1 MPGQA
6 DKQGPLGPDIDR
18 FMRFLTLERGRSA
31 NTVAAYRADLARY
44 DQWLLD
50 AGVADLQEITGAHV
64 EGFAQSLTGSAGT
77 VQRRLSAVR
86 SFHVFL
92 VDDDRLP
99 ANPSLGIAG
108 PSSPGRLP
116 KALGVSVVQSLL
128 DSVSADEPIA
138 LRDRALLEVLYGTG
152 ARVSEVVGLAVDD
165 VYTGEG
171 ATSDLLRVVGK
182 GNKER
187 VVPLGSHARSALE
200 AYLTR
205 SRPILAKKSP
215 RGTPALFLG
224 SRGSALSRQSV
235 WNVLKNRAEKAGITE
250 PLSPHT
256 LRHSCATH
264 LVAGGADIRVVQELL
279 GHQSVQTTQIYTKVT
294 IDSLR
299 DVFYTAHPRARS

>member
-1 MPGQA
+1 MPGQD
-6 DKQGPLGPDIDR
+6 DKPGPLGADIDR
-18 FMRFLTLERGRSA
+18 FMRFLALERARSA
-31 NTVAAYRADLARY
+31 NTLAAYRADLAHY
-44 DQWLLD
+44 DQWLQGAGVVTLD
-50 AGVADLQEITGAHV
+50 AITGAHV
-64 EGFAQSLTGSAGT
+64 EAFAQSLTGSPRT
-77 VQRRLSAVR
+77 IQRRLSAVR
-86 SFHVFL
+86 SFHTFL

-99 ANPSLGIAG
+99 ANPSVGIAG

-116 KALGVSVVQSLL
+116 KALGVAVVQSLL
-128 DSVSADEPIA
+128 DSVSADDPIA
-138 LRDRALLEVLYGTG
+138 MRDRALLEVLYGTG

-171 ATSDLLRVVGK
+171 STSDLLRVVGK

-187 VVPLGSHARSALE
+187 VVPLGSHARRALE
-200 AYLTR
+200 SYLTR
-205 SRPILAKKSP
+205 SRPILAKKSA
-215 RGTPALFLG
+215 RATPALFLG

-235 WNVLKNRAEKAGITE
+235 WNVLKKRAREAGITE

>member
-1 MPGQA
+1 MPGPD

-31 NTVAAYRADLARY
+31 NTVAAYRADLAQY
-44 DQWLLD
+44 EKWLED
-50 AGVADLQEITGAHV
+50 AGVADLQAITGAHV
-64 EGFAQSLTGSAGT
+64 EGFAQSLTGSART

-86 SFHVFL
+86 SFHAFL

-108 PSSPGRLP
+108 PTSPGRLP
-116 KALGVSVVQSLL
+116 KALGVAVVQSLL

-187 VVPLGSHARSALE
+187 IVPLGSHARQALE

-235 WNVLKNRAEKAGITE
+235 WNVLKKRAKEAGISE

-256 LRHSCATH
+256 LPSF
-264 LVAGGADIRVVQELL
+264 
-279 GHQSVQTTQIYTKVT
+279 
-294 IDSLR
+294 LR
-299 DVFYTAHPRARS
+299 DPSGSRGCRYSRGAGTIGTPICTDHTDLHEGHHRLAP

>member
-1 MPGQA
+1 MPGPD

-31 NTVAAYRADLARY
+31 NTVAAYRADLAQY
-44 DQWLLD
+44 EKWLED
-50 AGVADLQEITGAHV
+50 AGVADLQAITGAHV
-64 EGFAQSLTGSAGT
+64 EGFAQSLTGSART

-86 SFHVFL
+86 SFHAFL

-116 KALGVSVVQSLL
+116 KALGVAVVQSLL

-187 VVPLGSHARSALE
+187 IVPLGSHARQALE

-235 WNVLKNRAEKAGITE
+235 WNVLKKRAKDAGISE

>member
-1 MPGQA
+1 MPGPG

-31 NTVAAYRADLARY
+31 NTVAAYRADLVRY
-44 DQWLLD
+44 EKWLAD
-50 AGVADLQEITGAHV
+50 AGVADLQAITGAHV
-64 EGFAQSLTGSAGT
+64 EGFAQSLTGSART
-77 VQRRLSAVR
+77 VQRRLSAIR
-86 SFHVFL
+86 SFHAFL

>member
-1 MPGQA
+1 MPGQD
-6 DKQGPLGPDIDR
+6 DKTGPLGADIDR

-31 NTVAAYRADLARY
+31 NTVAAYRADLGHY
-44 DQWLLD
+44 DQWLQD
-50 AGVADLQEITGAHV
+50 AGVTDLQAITAAHV
-64 EGFAQSLTGSAGT
+64 EGFAQSLTGSSRT
-77 VQRRLSAVR
+77 IQRRLSAVR
-86 SFHVFL
+86 SFHAFL
-92 VDDDRLP
+92 VDDDRAP
-99 ANPSLGIAG
+99 ANPSVGIAG

-116 KALGVSVVQSLL
+116 KALGVAVVQSLL

-171 ATSDLLRVVGK
+171 STSDLLRVVGK

-187 VVPLGSHARSALE
+187 VVPLGSHARHALE

-205 SRPILAKKSP
+205 ARPILAKKSA
-215 RGTPALFLG
+215 RATPALFLG
-224 SRGSALSRQSV
+224 SRGSALTRQSI
-235 WNVLKNRAEKAGITE
+235 WNVLKKRARDAGIAD